1 MLWAGN
7 RGAIRGTLPDPLFPQ
22 GVRHAELHARRRA
35 ERGERPS
42 LSRAIHQLEQ
52 ELGGQLF
59 RRERHLTHLTDLG
72 RLMLQHFAAMNTA
85 AEAAKLEA
93 NRYSKLSGAP
103 LNLGSSAS
111 MGADVLTGFLGA
123 IRTEAPDLQLNVW
136 EANCEELEDSLLRGE
151 IDVALSTVMHDSE
164 RVRVTPLFREYFY
177 VICAPTH
184 RFAKMNAVP
193 LKELEGEDYVQ
204 RVHCEFPQN
213 LKRLGADRPFDYV
226 NLRYVGEREDWIQAL
241 VRAGMGC
248 AIMPKHL
255 ALLPGIEKRMLID
268 PEVYRDVTLAT
279 VAGRPHS
286 APVAAAVAAARRHP
300 WPVSDAPSTVIA

>member
-1 MLWAGN
+1 M
-7 RGAIRGTLPDPLFPQ
+7 
-22 GVRHAELHARRRA
+22 ELHQIRYFLKACDTLNFTRA
-35 ERGERPS
+35 AEQSGVSVPS
-42 LSRAIHQLEQ
+42 LSRAIHQLEE

-72 RLMLQHFAAMNTA
+72 RLMLQHFSAMNSA

-111 MGADVLTGFLGA
+111 MGTDVLTGYLA
-123 IRTEAPDLQLNVW
+123 ALKAEAPDLQLNVW
-136 EANCEELEDSLLRGE
+136 EANCEELEDALIRGE
-151 IDVALSTVMHDSE
+151 IDVALSSLMHSDD
-164 RVRVTPLFREYFY
+164 RIRTLPLFRESFY
-177 VICAPTH
+177 VICAPDH
-184 RFAKMNAVP
+184 RFARMNSVP
-193 LKELEGEDYVQ
+193 LRELEGEDYVQ

-213 LKRLGADRPFDYV
+213 LKRLGATRPFDYV

-248 AIMPKHL
+248 AIMPEHIFL
-255 ALLPGIEKRMLID
+255 MPGIEKRMLVD
-268 PEVYRDVTLAT
+268 PEVYRDISLAT

-286 APVAAAVAAARRHP
+286 APVVAAVAAARRNR
-300 WPVSDAPSTVIA
+300 WPNADLPAGAPA